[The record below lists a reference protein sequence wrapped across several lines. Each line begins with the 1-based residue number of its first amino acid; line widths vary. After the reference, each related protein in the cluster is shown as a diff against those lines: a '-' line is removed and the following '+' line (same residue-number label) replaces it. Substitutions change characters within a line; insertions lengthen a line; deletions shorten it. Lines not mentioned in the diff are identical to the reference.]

1 MKLIQD
7 CTCSICKKPLKWWNS
22 QSCIRCHT
30 AICQKHTCT
39 IRRSRSSVLF
49 SFCPDCALEAAKLR
63 AMFRRSRPATA
74 RVPQKSLSGTSFS
87 GFSFSGFSFSG
98 FSFSG
103 FSFSGFSFSA
113 TMQEKLQS
121 DNQIMAND
129 DTEQT
134 QSDEISSH
142 QTEKVLEELSI
153 DQ

>member
-1 MKLIQD
+1 MKLTQA
-7 CTCSICKKPLKWWNS
+7 CTCSICEKPLKWWNS

-63 AMFRRSRPATA
+63 ALSRRSRPATT
-74 RVPQKSLSGTSFS
+74 RVSQKSLSGISFS
-87 GFSFSGFSFSG
+87 GFSFSGFIFSG

-113 TMQEKLQS
+113 TTQEKLQS
-121 DNQIMAND
+121 DGQIMASD

-134 QSDEISSH
+134 PSDKLSSH
-142 QTEKVLEELSI
+142 QTEKVPEELSI